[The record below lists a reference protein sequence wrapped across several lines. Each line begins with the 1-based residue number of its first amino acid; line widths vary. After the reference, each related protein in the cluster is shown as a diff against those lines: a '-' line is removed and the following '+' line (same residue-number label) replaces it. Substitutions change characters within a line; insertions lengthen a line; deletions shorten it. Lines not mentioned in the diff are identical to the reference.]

1 MAPAV
6 SLRDAGVR
14 FTVPRR
20 TRMGKTPRLVGAG
33 RWTLWGLRGAS
44 LDVAPGEVVG
54 LIGPNG
60 SGKTTLLRT
69 VAGIYV
75 PDEGTVA
82 VRGRVAPILSL
93 SAGLIP
99 QLSGFENVAL
109 SAALLDVPRRSVPAF
124 ATEIA
129 EFAGLEEFTD
139 APVRV
144 YSSGMRAR
152 LGFAIAALSG
162 ADVFVLDE
170 VLSVGDQEFRARSRA
185 KIEELIRGGKTVL
198 MAGHDRELLS
208 VCERIVRLDGG
219 RIVDHD
225 DRNERAAGLSSH
237 GHVRPSVSVI
247 VAAYNEERY
256 LADCLD
262 SLGNQTYGPVEV
274 VVVDDGSSDR
284 TAEIASAA
292 GVRVLRQA
300 HEGAGIARNRG
311 AEAATGEILVFF
323 DGDMT
328 AEPAFIE
335 RLVAPI
341 VERAEIG
348 TFTKEI
354 FVGNGDRRWARA
366 HQLGRRQPLDTHF
379 PSDFPERW
387 ENFRAVRRVDF
398 LRVGGFDRVGHGE
411 DVTLGRKLGA
421 TAVAAPGAVCH
432 HNEPDTL
439 GDIYRSARWYG
450 RGQRIAEGANPLRDH
465 TPWRSAGRAVRL
477 ARRHR
482 MPSLLLYRSVW
493 DFGVMVGWLTR
504 GGRRAAAK

>member
-1 MAPAV
+1 MQPAPVV
-6 SLRDAGVR
+6 SMREAGVR

-20 TRMGKTPRLVGAG
+20 TRMGRTPRLVGAE
-33 RWTLWGLRGAS
+33 RWTMWGLREAT

-54 LIGPNG
+54 LIGRNG

-69 VAGIYV
+69 IAGIYV

-99 QLSGFENVAL
+99 QLSGFENVTL
-109 SAALLDVPRRSVPAF
+109 SATLLDVPRRDLRAF
-124 ATEIA
+124 AGEIV
-129 EFAGLEEFTD
+129 EFASLEEFTD

-152 LGFAIAALSG
+152 LGFAIAAFSG
-162 ADVFVLDE
+162 ADIFVLDE
-170 VLSVGDQEFRARSRA
+170 VLSVGDQEFRARSRS
-185 KIEELIRGGKTVL
+185 KIEELIRAGRTVL
-198 MAGHDRELLS
+198 IAGHDPELLS
-208 VCERIVRLDGG
+208 VCDRVVHLEAG
-219 RIVDHD
+219 RIIDQG
-225 DRNERAAGLSSH
+225 DRDLVLAAYAT
-237 GHVRPSVSVI
+237 RPSVSVI

-256 LADCLD
+256 LAACLR
-262 SLGNQTYGPVEV
+262 SLGDQTYGKVEV

-300 HEGAGIARNRG
+300 HEGASVARNRG
-311 AEAATGEILVFF
+311 VEAATGEILVFF
-323 DGDMT
+323 DGDMA

-354 FVGNGDRRWARA
+354 FVGNGDRRWAQA
-366 HQLGRRQPLDTHF
+366 HQLGRHLPVDSHF
-379 PSDFPERW
+379 PRDFPDRW
-387 ENFRAVRRVDF
+387 ENFRALRRRDF
-398 LRVGGFDRVGHGE
+398 LRVGGFDQIGHGE
-411 DVTLGRKLGA
+411 DLTLGRKLGA
-421 TAVAAPGAVCH
+421 TAVAAPGAVCY

-439 GDIYRSARWYG
+439 RDIFRSARWYG
-450 RGQRIAEGANPLRDH
+450 RGQRVAEFTHPFRTFA
-465 TPWRSAGRAVRL
+465 PWRSAGRAARL
-477 ARRHR
+477 AHRHR
-482 MPSLLLYRSVW
+482 MPSLLLYRLVW
-493 DFGVMVGWLTR
+493 DLGVLVGWLTR
-504 GGRRAAAK
+504 EGRHTAAK